1 MNEKKAECIRNVG
14 NFSKIQPF
22 HIIDKKGFDPIITKM
37 YIENGASPKL
47 QALLEKIEELD
58 KKDIEDSG
66 KMFKHI
72 IFTDMKSSKY
82 GAKLIAGAL
91 VSYGM
96 NMSFSPKGR
105 GFSMI
110 DNETLLVTK
119 NENFSILLS
128 KNFYNRPVNTKFRKE
143 VLDKFNSRPD
153 NIHGELVRFLILDQG
168 FKEGIDVYDV
178 KYIHLFEP
186 LVINADEKQAIGRGT
201 RFCGQKGLEFHPSLG
216 WQLHVF
222 RYDTQIPTDKQSKYT
237 EKLSDLYLQKLGID
251 VRKNVFASELEN
263 TTQGASVDRMLN
275 KSIHE
280 FKVQDG
286 GTVRTSVPPK
296 KIMNLKDMN
305 KYIRHFSRF
314 LYPKIKLENKCISG
328 GGANVISF
336 TPSQDFVRHYF
347 QKSSAYKGI
356 LLHHSVGT
364 GKTCTAIA
372 TATTGFE
379 DYNILWVT
387 RHTLKNDI
395 WKNMF
400 NQVCHM
406 GIREKIENGLPVSK
420 VSMKSKSKLLS
431 NKWMNP
437 ISYKQFSNML
447 LKKNKIYDEMVKRNG
462 KEDPL
467 RKTLLIVDEA
477 HKLYAPGVAKSE
489 KPNTDIL
496 EEMVQ
501 KSYNVSGNDSVR
513 LLLMTATPYTEDG
526 MEMIKLLNLLRSD
539 KFPSDFDNFSEVYLN
554 EHGKFSKKG
563 IKKFQDKV
571 SGYISYLNRS
581 HDARN
586 FAYPIVQNVMVD
598 LSTEK
603 EKIKEMNKFDRMN
616 KTLKNEIKE
625 IKSSKKEQ
633 DQYNKMIVKKCL
645 QDNDVY
651 FKQLKQSINEN
662 QKGEMSKCNELSTKE
677 KVECRKN
684 TKEVFVK
691 QQIDMKESNE
701 KRKEDCKQEIQNI
714 TDFEQKLESKYKE
727 LDETI
732 KDKNNFKEKKNS
744 ISTKFTQT
752 RQEISENRLRLNDIK
767 EKILEKTRQIDNI
780 QNNKE
785 KLQAK
790 KVLKQ
795 GILYSQLKEITKNIE
810 NYKGRVTSLKAE
822 KKVTNVNVN
831 PSKLNNISQEY
842 ALEKVCKI

>member
-1 MNEKKAECIRNVG
+1 MQDECIRNVS

-22 HIIDKKGFDPIITKM
+22 HIIDKKGFDPTITKM

-47 QALLEKIEELD
+47 QALFKKIEELD
-58 KKDIEDSG
+58 KKDIEENG

-82 GAKLIAGAL
+82 GAKLIASAL
-91 VSYGM
+91 VSNGM

-105 GFSMI
+105 GFALN
-110 DNETLLVTK
+110 DNETLVSTK
-119 NENFSILLS
+119 NNNFSILLS
-128 KNFYNRPVNTKFRKE
+128 KNFYNRPMNTKFRKE
-143 VLDKFNSRPD
+143 VLEKFNSRPD

-168 FKEGIDVYDV
+168 FKEGIDVFDV

-201 RFCGQKGLEFHPSLG
+201 RFCGQKGLKFHPSLG

-222 RYDTQIPTDKQSKYT
+222 KYDTQVPEDKQSKYS

-251 VRKNVFASELEN
+251 VRKNVFASEIEN
-263 TTQGASVDRMLN
+263 VTQDASVDRMLN

-286 GTVRTSVPPK
+286 GTVRTSIPPK
-296 KIMNLKDMN
+296 KIMNIKDMN
-305 KYIRHFSRF
+305 NYIRNFSRF
-314 LYPKIKLENKCISG
+314 LYPKIKLENKCLSG
-328 GGANVISF
+328 GGANVVSF

-406 GIREKIENGLPVSK
+406 GIREKIENGLDSSK
-420 VSMKSKSKLLS
+420 VSMKSKSRLLS

-489 KPNTDIL
+489 KPNTNIL

-501 KSYNVSGNDSVR
+501 NSYDVSGNDSVR

-539 KFPSDFDNFSEVYLN
+539 KFPSDFDDFAEEYLN
-554 EHGKFSKKG
+554 ENGKFSKKG
-563 IKKFQDKV
+563 VKKFQDNV

-581 HDARN
+581 RDARN
-586 FAYPIVQNVMVD
+586 FAYPIIENIMVD
-598 LSTEK
+598 LSVEK
-603 EKIKEMNKFDRMN
+603 EKTKEKNIFDKMNKS
-616 KTLKNEIKE
+616 LKNEIKE
-625 IKSSKKEQ
+625 IKSLKKEQ
-633 DQYNKMIVKKCL
+633 DQYNKLVMKKCL
-645 QDNDVY
+645 QDNDAE
-651 FKQLKQSINEN
+651 FNELKQSLNDN
-662 QKGEMSKCNELSTKE
+662 KKDEMSTCNELPTKE
-677 KVECRKN
+677 RVKCRKN
-684 TKEVFVK
+684 VKEQFVQK
-691 QQIDMKESNE
+691 QNELKETNE
-701 KRKEDCKQEIQNI
+701 RKKEDCKKRIEDTVGLNK
-714 TDFEQKLESKYKE
+714 DLESKYKE
-727 LDETI
+727 LDQTI
-732 KDKNNFKEKKNS
+732 KDKTDFKDKKNS
-744 ISTKFTQT
+744 ISTKLAQT
-752 RQEISENRLRLNDIK
+752 RQELLEKRLILNDIK
-767 EKILEKTRQIDNI
+767 QKISEKNQQINNI

-790 KVLKQ
+790 KDFKKDV
-795 GILYSQLKEITKNIE
+795 LYSQLKEITQNIE
-810 NYKGRVTSLKAE
+810 NNKGRMTSLKAE
-822 KKVTNVNVN
+822 MKVTNVNAN

-842 ALEKVCKI
+842 ALEKYCKI

>member
-1 MNEKKAECIRNVG
+1 MQDECIRNVS

-22 HIIDKKGFDPIITKM
+22 HIFDKKGFDPTITKM

-47 QALLEKIEELD
+47 QALLEQIKELD
-58 KKDIEDSG
+58 KKDMEDSG

-91 VSYGM
+91 ASYGM

-110 DNETLLVTK
+110 DNETLLSTK

-128 KNFYNRPVNTKFRKE
+128 KNFYNRPMNAKFRKD
-143 VLDKFNSRPD
+143 VLEKFNSRPD

-222 RYDTQIPTDKQSKYT
+222 KYDTQIPLEKQSKYT

-251 VRKNVFASELEN
+251 MRKNVFASELEN
-263 TTQGASVDRMLN
+263 VTQYASVDRMLN

-305 KYIRHFSRF
+305 KFIRHFSRF
-314 LYPKIKLENKCISG
+314 LYPKIKLENKCMSG

-372 TATTGFE
+372 TATTGFD

-406 GIREKIENGLPVSK
+406 GIREKIENGLSSSK

-496 EEMVQ
+496 EEMIQ
-501 KSYNVSGNDSVR
+501 KSYDVSGNDSVR

-539 KFPSDFDNFSEVYLN
+539 KFPSDFDNFSEEYLN
-554 EHGKFSKKG
+554 EHGKFSKTG
-563 IKKFQDKV
+563 VTKFQDKV

-581 HDARN
+581 RDARN

-598 LSTEK
+598 LSVEK
-603 EKIKEMNKFDRMN
+603 EKTKETNKFDRMN
-616 KTLKNEIKE
+616 KTLKDEIKE
-625 IKSSKKEQ
+625 IKSLKKEQ
-633 DQYNKMIVKKCL
+633 DQYNKMILKKCL
-645 QDNDVY
+645 QDNEAN
-651 FKQLKQSINEN
+651 FKQLKQSTNQN
-662 QKGEMSKCNELSTKE
+662 QKDEMTKCNKLSTKE
-677 KVECRKN
+677 RVKCRQN
-684 TKEVFVK
+684 VKEVFAK
-691 QQIDMKESNE
+691 KQIDIKESNE
-701 KRKEDCKQEIQNI
+701 KRKEDCKQKVEDTVDLNK
-714 TDFEQKLESKYKE
+714 DLETKYQE
-727 LDETI
+727 LDQTI
-732 KDKNNFKEKKNS
+732 KDKNNFKDKKNS
-744 ISTKFTQT
+744 ISTKLAQT
-752 RQEISENRLRLNDIK
+752 RLEILQNKLILKDINQ
-767 EKILEKTRQIDNI
+767 KISEKTRQINKI

-790 KVLKQ
+790 KDLKNDV
-795 GILYSQLKEITKNIE
+795 LYSQLKEITNNIA
-810 NYKGRVTSLKAE
+810 NYKGRMTSLKAE
-822 KKVTNVNVN
+822 KKVTNVNAN
-831 PSKLNNISQEY
+831 PSKLYNISQEY
-842 ALEKVCKI
+842 ALEKYCKI